1 MTKTIFGVI
10 LLAATCLVWQP
21 VLAQDQLR
29 RQPVTLP
36 ADAKAI
42 FLAQMLGHMV
52 ALDAVITALGR
63 GDYAAAAEVAA
74 NEIAVPRFQDAGGGS
89 DSGPGLGVGEHLPEA
104 FRAIGKRF
112 RSAAGDFAETARAMP
127 AAPSGA
133 QQQAVIAALGEITN
147 ECRACHDAYRFE

>member
-1 MTKTIFGVI
+1 MTRTILTSLV
-10 LLAATCLVWQP
+10 LATACLVWAP
-21 VLAQDQLR
+21 TTAKEPPR

-63 GDYAAAAEVAA
+63 GDYATAAEVAG
-74 NEIAVPRFQDAGGGS
+74 NELAVPRFQDADGGTG
-89 DSGPGLGVGEHLPEA
+89 SGPGLGVGQHLPEA

-112 RSAAGDFAETARAMP
+112 RGAAGDFAAAARAMP
-127 AAPSGA
+127 AAPSGT
-133 QQQAVIAALGEITN
+133 QQQALMAALGKVTN
-147 ECRACHDAYRFE
+147 ECRACHDAYRVE